1 MKIDAGQLSHQELND
16 QLRMSREQNIIIENC
31 LGQRY
36 LASGSRGKKVTVT
49 GTPGNALG
57 SYLDGTE
64 IDVYGNVQEAT
75 GDTMNGGAIYIHGS
89 AGDAT
94 GYAMRGGKILIQG
107 DTGYRAGVHMK
118 EYKDKIP
125 AIVEGGVEG
134 SFLGE

>member
-1 MKIDAGQLSHQELND
+1 MKIDASQLSHQELND
-16 QLRMSREQNIIIENC
+16 QLRMSREQNIIIDNC

-36 LASGSRGKKVTVT
+36 LASGSCGKKVTVT

-107 DTGYRAGVHMK
+107 DTGYRAGF
-118 EYKDKIP
+118 I
-125 AIVEGGVEG
+125 
-134 SFLGE
+134 

>member
-75 GDTMNGGAIYIHGS
+75 GDTMNGGLSISMAAPETPLGMPCG
-89 AGDAT
+89 AG
-94 GYAMRGGKILIQG
+94 R
-107 DTGYRAGVHMK
+107 
-118 EYKDKIP
+118 
-125 AIVEGGVEG
+125 
-134 SFLGE
+134 S